1 MILYYIYNFCVIL
14 LCIIIIYVYHFI
26 LHDFLFRIFY
36 FNHLI
41 VFNNSLHLL
50 HACIFVYFT
59 RFDISLYLFY
69 KLYII

>member
-1 MILYYIYNFCVIL
+1 MI
-14 LCIIIIYVYHFI
+14 
-26 LHDFLFRIFY
+26 FLFRIFY

-41 VFNNSLHLL
+41 VFNNSLRLL